1 MPTRWQTWEATRLEC
16 LYDLAHGNPT
26 GLSKGA
32 ARRLKKEATPEE
44 LSNAGFPVSATEAP
58 AATASADGA
67 QVPGTD
73 SDGIVDLEME
83 ETDWE
88 KSAEFKEHLKRLGLQ
103 CAVKID
109 PKSLYAQPP
118 PPPTNT
124 VDQAGIKDFV
134 GKGGQVWTV
143 TCGPGDAVF
152 APLGYLCLHK
162 VQSAG
167 NHVGLK
173 MALASKDDVTVLSQL
188 RQDFHASRRETKPK
202 DALLAFMQAK
212 WQA

>member
-1 MPTRWQTWEATRLEC
+1 MKEIVAAITDTHKDEFI
-16 LYDLAHGNPT
+16 YDWSDEKLAPI
-26 GLSKGA
+26 A
-32 ARRLKKEATPEE
+32 D
-44 LSNAGFPVSATEAP
+44 AGAP
-58 AATASADGA
+58 AIFILSGGNISEAKYEKQELGSLRCVVHGSRTIVMLDSEEIRSKMSLSCPDGGSETAA
-67 QVPGTD
+67 
-73 SDGIVDLEME
+73 I
-83 ETDWE
+83 ETW
-88 KSAEFKEHLKRLGLQ
+88 A
-103 CAVKID
+103 
-109 PKSLYAQPP
+109 
-118 PPPTNT
+118 NT